1 MENKCKTCYG
11 CNRLEDKNFV
21 GVVDCKNYVRATP
34 TVEDNINKIKKIL
47 EIGEQMKLWIKLKYL
62 LDYQV

>member
-1 MENKCKTCYG
+1 MENKCKPCCG

-34 TVEDNINKIKKIL
+34 TVQDNIKKIK
-47 EIGEQMKLWIKLKYL
+47 EILGVQEEIQWKKNC
-62 LDYQV
+62 

>member
-34 TVEDNINKIKKIL
+34 TVQDNISKIKEIL
-47 EIGEQMKLWIKLKYL
+47 GVQEEIQWKKNC
-62 LDYQV
+62 

>member
-21 GVVDCKNYVRATP
+21 GVADCKNYVRATP
-34 TVEDNINKIKKIL
+34 TVQDNINKIKEIL
-47 EIGEQMKLWIKLKYL
+47 GVQEEIQWKKNC
-62 LDYQV
+62 

>member
-21 GVVDCKNYVRATP
+21 GVVDCKNYVRVTP
-34 TVEDNINKIKKIL
+34 TVQDNINKIKEIL
-47 EIGEQMKLWIKLKYL
+47 GVQEEIQWKKNC
-62 LDYQV
+62 